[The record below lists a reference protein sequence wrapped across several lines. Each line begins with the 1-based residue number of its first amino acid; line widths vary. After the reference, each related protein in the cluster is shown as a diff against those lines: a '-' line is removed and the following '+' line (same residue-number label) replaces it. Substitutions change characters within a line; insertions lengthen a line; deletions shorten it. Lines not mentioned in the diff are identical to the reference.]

1 MNDMDH
7 SRQAVRYLAYLILCG
22 LGMLVGPAMA
32 QDTLSKEDII
42 KMHIKQLGGEEKL
55 KSIKTV
61 NQQFVMI
68 LSGPGGDMEA
78 ECELVQD
85 GNKFRMTMS
94 LPGFGEIQQG
104 SNGKNYWTINPAQ
117 GDRLMDKDET
127 ALAQQQ
133 YARPFPALD
142 WLTDYDGKINM
153 KGETDVDGTK
163 CYKLEFVP
171 ATGSPITR
179 YFSADDGKM
188 LRFDAVQKGAA
199 GEIDIEVFLSDF
211 KKVDGISLPF
221 KQDTKMEQASMV
233 MEVDSIKFNQEI
245 NPSEFKLPASIQK
258 LVDDKK

>member
-1 MNDMDH
+1 MDH
-7 SRQAVRYLAYLILCG
+7 SRQTVRYLAYLILCG

-127 ALAQQQ
+127 ALAKEQ

-199 GEIDIEVFLSDF
+199 GEVDIEVFLSDF